1 MNGQTGAVTMA
12 TITLD
17 GFDELSEMFRELA
30 PIPDDVLTDA
40 LNDMAKVAE
49 AAVRQQ
55 GQALGVK
62 DPQSQVHILDKII
75 HTKPKKTKDGGVSNV
90 TFSGSRTRGRIRTR
104 NAEIAFINEYG
115 KRGQAPRPFI
125 RLAAESAGDS
135 IADAGEKVIGEWW
148 DKQTGN

>member
-1 MNGQTGAVTMA
+1 MA

-17 GFDELSEMFRELA
+17 GIDGLDEMLRE
-30 PIPDDVLTDA
+30 IPNEVLFEA
-40 LNDMAKVAE
+40 LNEMADVAKK
-49 AAVRQQ
+49 AVRQS
-55 GQALGVK
+55 GQSLGVR
-62 DPQSQVHILDKII
+62 DPQSQVHILDKIT

-104 NAEIAFINEYG
+104 NAEIAFVNEYG

-125 RLAAESAGDS
+125 RLAAETAGDS
-135 IADAGEKVIGEWW
+135 IADAGETIIGNWW